1 MKRKRYS
8 GKIFKK
14 SFVDI
19 HSHSQDRLNARI
31 VSEEKGGCF
40 VETAFRFLQK
50 KNATAGKSCL
60 PSAPSMLY
68 NRDKLGFTLNG

>member
-1 MKRKRYS
+1 MKRKRDS
-8 GKIFKK
+8 RKIFMK
-14 SFVDI
+14 SFVGI
-19 HSHSQDRLNARI
+19 HSHCQDRLNDRC
-31 VSEEKGGCF
+31 VSEEKGGDF

-50 KNATAGKSCL
+50 KNAAAGKSSV